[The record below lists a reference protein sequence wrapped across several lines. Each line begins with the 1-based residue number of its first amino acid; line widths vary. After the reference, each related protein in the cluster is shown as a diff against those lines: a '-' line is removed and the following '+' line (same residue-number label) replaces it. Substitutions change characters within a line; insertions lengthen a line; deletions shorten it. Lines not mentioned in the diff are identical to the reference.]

1 MEIASLLQP
10 LKTVRQTDNVGNA
23 VEATVENLNSSIQSD
38 KEKPFESGSYMGYLT
53 QGRSFPVIETEIE
66 STKTHAVA
74 FVAPS
79 NYKGWW
85 SGLGKAVLYNAR
97 GAYKGAAWA
106 GAGAT
111 TAYAIPYVG
120 WIAGTAATAAGAVYG
135 TWSEGSFEAIWDGFT
150 GDVKKDTINHI
161 LIADNTKVSEM
172 CYD

>member
-1 MEIASLLQP
+1 
-10 LKTVRQTDNVGNA
+10 
-23 VEATVENLNSSIQSD
+23 
-38 KEKPFESGSYMGYLT
+38 
-53 QGRSFPVIETEIE
+53 
-66 STKTHAVA
+66 
-74 FVAPS
+74 
-79 NYKGWW
+79 
-85 SGLGKAVLYNAR
+85 LYNAR